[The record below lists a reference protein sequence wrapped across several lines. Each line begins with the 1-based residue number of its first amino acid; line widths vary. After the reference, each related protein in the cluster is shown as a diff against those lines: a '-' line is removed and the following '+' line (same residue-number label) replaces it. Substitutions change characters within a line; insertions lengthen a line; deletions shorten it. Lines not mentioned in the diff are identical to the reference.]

1 MKFFKDFKKARK
13 LLKDRYWLAK
23 SKYPGYVRKLPLEE
37 KRILLESEHGKK
49 LDGNIFYI
57 LKYLSSA
64 PEYADY
70 EIYLSSIGRNMKRFR
85 EFLQAHGIDRVK
97 TVMLATDEY
106 MRILASAKY
115 LINDTSFGPYFVKR
129 EGQIYINTWHGTPL
143 KTLGKADIEDFYAI
157 GNIQKNFLATD
168 YLLYPNEY
176 TEEIM
181 LRDYMLK
188 NISRGKTFLAGYPRN
203 EIFFDK
209 DASDKVRL
217 ELGVEGKKV
226 YAYMPTYRG
235 SVSKGKTDF
244 NTVYL
249 TYYLSKIDKALREDE
264 VFYVNLHPL
273 AKDAIDFKCFKNI
286 KTFPKSYEVYE
297 FLNAADVLITDY
309 SSVFF
314 DFAPSGKKIVLFTY
328 DEDEYL
334 LSRGMYMDIR
344 ELPFPRVSDEKELI
358 AEMRADKNYDERE
371 FLEKFCPYECIDA
384 SKKLC
389 DRFIL
394 GKENGIEPRPI
405 PDNGRKNVV
414 IYTGNLASNGITASL
429 RSLLSHADTGKYN
442 YFLTFN
448 SDDIKPNRGVIRE
461 FPDEVG
467 YIATGGDMNLTVA
480 ERIYRKLYKYKLFSS
495 NLYMEKM
502 KTAMAHE
509 LKRKY
514 ADAKI
519 DTLIQFNGYEFEVIL
534 NFASFNGNNAIFV
547 HNDMVKEATVKGN
560 QRMDVLEYA
569 YRNYSSVAI
578 VTEDMRAPTLSI
590 SEKPENIK
598 VVRNTI
604 NCKKVL
610 QGAELEVEYDSYT
623 EASVDLEH
631 LNEILE
637 SDSKKFINIGRFS
650 YEKGQD
656 RLIRQ
661 FAKYCR
667 ENDPRSYLIII
678 GGYAAPKYLEVIKK
692 IARDNDVAERVIFI
706 KKMSNPYAVLKR
718 CDYFILSSRYE
729 GFGLVLAEADM
740 LGLPVVSTDIE
751 GPRLFMQQHGGV
763 LVEDSE
769 SGIYG
774 GLVMLGDGK
783 VDVMGVDYDAYNR
796 EAVAE
801 FESLI
806 D

>member
-1 MKFFKDFKKARK
+1 MKFFKDFKKARR
-13 LLKDRYWLAK
+13 LLKDRFWLAR
-23 SKYPGYVRKLPLEE
+23 SKYPAYVRKLPLEE
-37 KRILLESEHGKK
+37 KAILLESEHGKK
-49 LDGNIFYI
+49 LDGNIFYLI
-57 LKYLSSA
+57 RYLANA

-70 EIYLSSIGRNMKRFR
+70 EIYLSSMGRNMKRFR
-85 EFLQAHGIDRVK
+85 GFLENHGIDRVK
-97 TVMLATDEY
+97 IVMLATDEY
-106 MRILASAKY
+106 MRILATAKY

-143 KTLGKADIEDFYAI
+143 KTLGKSDIEDFHTI
-157 GNIQKNFLATD
+157 GNIQKNFIAAD

-176 TEEIM
+176 TREIM
-181 LRDYMLK
+181 LRDYMLN
-188 NISRGKTFLAGYPRN
+188 NIAEGKTFLSGYPRN

-209 DASDKVRL
+209 EASEKVRV
-217 ELGVEGKKV
+217 ELGIDGKRV

-249 TYYLSKIDKALREDE
+249 TYYLSKIDKALTEDE

-358 AEMRADKNYDERE
+358 AEMRGEKNYDESE
-371 FLEKFCPYECIDA
+371 FLKTFCHYECIDA

-394 GKENGIEPRPI
+394 GLENGIEPVAI
-405 PDNGRKNVV
+405 PYNGRKNVV

-429 RSLLSHADTGKYN
+429 RSLLSHADLSKYN
-442 YFLTFN
+442 YYITFISEAIASN
-448 SDDIKPNRGVIRE
+448 KAVIRE
-461 FPDEVG
+461 FPEEVG
-467 YIATGGDMNLTVA
+467 YIATSGDMNLTVA
-480 ERIYRKLYKYKLFSS
+480 ERIYRKFYKYKLFSS
-495 NLYMEKM
+495 NSYMDKM
-502 KTAMAHE
+502 KAAMAHE

-514 ADAKI
+514 ADARI

-534 NFASFNGNNAIFV
+534 NFSAFKGNTAIFV
-547 HNDMVKEATVKGN
+547 HNDMVKEANVKGN

-569 YRNYSSVAI
+569 YRNYDNVAI

-590 SEKPENIK
+590 SKKPENIK

-604 NCKKVL
+604 NCEKVL
-610 QGAELEVEYDSYT
+610 SGAELEVEYDSYT
-623 EASVDLEH
+623 KASVDLEH

-678 GGYAAPKYLEVIKK
+678 GGYAAPKYLEAIKK

-706 KKMSNPYAVLKR
+706 KKMSNPYAILKR

-751 GPRLFMQQHGGV
+751 GPKLFMQQHGGT

-769 SGIYG
+769 QGIYR
-774 GLVMLGDGK
+774 GLVMLGEGK
-783 VDVMGVDYDAYNR
+783 IKVMGVDYDAYNR
-796 EAVAE
+796 EAVSE